1 MRSILLDNPATDL
14 TSPQRQSKYG
24 AEQFCDAK
32 AMKCMLTKM
41 KTALDGGGRVTILVR
56 HAERPALE
64 PGDRTFGASLPL
76 TANGWRDAQNFGIM
90 LARELR
96 PKSVAFYAGGT
107 FRTLQTACGMA
118 MGLDLAE
125 AGARIERKVRLAD
138 FLGSESPFF
147 GSVEERMS
155 LAAQGHYHERLNDYF
170 RNGVQRGYKPLKAA
184 ADIMEHLLAAL
195 HDDAWPLVVA
205 VTHDINIAAFLAAR
219 GAVDS
224 FTDDTWPGYLD
235 AAIIVKTLDGQPDSG
250 LNNVFPSVNANNT
263 SRTCRIRGVAQ

>member
-1 MRSILLDNPATDL
+1 
-14 TSPQRQSKYG
+14 
-24 AEQFCDAK
+24 
-32 AMKCMLTKM
+32 MLTKM

-125 AGARIERKVRLAD
+125 AGARIERKVRLVD

-170 RNGVQRGYKPLKAA
+170 RNGVQRGYK
-184 ADIMEHLLAAL
+184 
-195 HDDAWPLVVA
+195 
-205 VTHDINIAAFLAAR
+205 
-219 GAVDS
+219 
-224 FTDDTWPGYLD
+224 D
-235 AAIIVKTLDGQPDSG
+235 AAIIVKTPDGVQTTDFQSSRSSLTLAPVRKS
-250 LNNVFPSVNANNT
+250 PSHHRN
-263 SRTCRIRGVAQ
+263 